1 MASIKPTANGQYRAQ
16 VYVKGHRES
25 DTFRTKREA
34 IAWSSGRETELRAL
48 PANDLQPGHT
58 LQDALDKFGEEV
70 SPTHKGERWEL
81 LRLARLAKALPSRK
95 RIRDISVTDLAEWR
109 DARLKEVSSGAVLR
123 ELGLLSSVFETA
135 RREWRWLDANPVKDI
150 RKPRSPDHRDR
161 VITPREIRTLV
172 SAMGFRPGCRVET
185 VGQAAAVLFL
195 VALRT
200 GMRASELCGLTWD
213 QVFPTHC
220 RLPITKNGKPRDV
233 PLSYK
238 AKRRLEQMR
247 GWDTEF
253 VFAVKPATLDA
264 IFRRYRDRAGLSGF
278 TFHDSRHTAA
288 TWMAKKIDV
297 LTLCK
302 VFGWRDPKMAM
313 VYFNPKAE
321 DIAKQL

>member
-34 IAWSSGRETELRAL
+34 NAWAASRETELRAL
-48 PANDLQPGHT
+48 PVNDLQPGHT
-58 LQDALDKFGEEV
+58 LQEAFDKFGEEV

-81 LRLARLAKALPSRK
+81 LRLARLSKALPSRK
-95 RIRDISVTDLAEWR
+95 RIRDVSVTDLSEWR
-109 DARLKEVSSGAVLR
+109 DKRLMEVSSGAVLR
-123 ELGLLSSVFETA
+123 EIGLLSSVFETA
-135 RREWRWLDANPVKDI
+135 RREWRWLDTNPVKDL

-161 VITPREIRTLV
+161 VITPREIRAIVT
-172 SAMGFRPGCRVET
+172 AMGYQPGRRIET
-185 VGQAAAVLFL
+185 VGQAVAVLFL

-200 GMRASELCGLTWD
+200 GMRASELCGLTWE

-220 RLPITKNGKPRDV
+220 RLPTTKNGKPRDV
-233 PLSYK
+233 PFSYK

-247 GWDTEF
+247 GWDRVS
-253 VFAVKPATLDA
+253 VFAIKAATLDT
-264 IFRRYRDRAGLSGF
+264 IFRRYRNRAGLSGF

-302 VFGWRDPKMAM
+302 VFGWSDPKMAM
-313 VYFNPKAE
+313 VYFNPSPG